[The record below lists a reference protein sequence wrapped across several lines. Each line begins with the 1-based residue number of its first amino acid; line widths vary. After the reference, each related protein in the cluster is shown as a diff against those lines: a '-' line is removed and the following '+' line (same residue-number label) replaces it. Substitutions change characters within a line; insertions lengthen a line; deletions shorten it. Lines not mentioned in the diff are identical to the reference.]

1 MLEKIIKKL
10 DEINADLAGEIIEA
24 DNAYDNKWGRE
35 ILAKQEVLN
44 QLYEFVEKLQREE
57 QN

>member
-10 DEINADLAGEIIEA
+10 DEINANLAGEIIEA
-24 DNAYDNKWGRE
+24 DNAYDNEWGRE

-44 QLYEFVEKLQREE
+44 ELYEFVEKLQHEE

>member
-10 DEINADLAGEIIEA
+10 DEINANLAGEIIEA
-24 DNAYDNKWGRE
+24 DNAYDNEWGRE

-44 QLYEFVEKLQREE
+44 ELYKFVEKLQHEE